1 MKLKLYYKNNTFVIM
16 MLYMVL
22 DIAFRNKRNSNK
34 MGYSII
40 NQLLFHILLKGVE
53 DNMMLFKIFLV

>member
-22 DIAFRNKRNSNK
+22 DIALRNKRNSNK

-40 NQLLFHILLKGVE
+40 NQLLFRTFFRGGRLHDV
-53 DNMMLFKIFLV
+53 V